1 MIVKV
6 NRTGTD
12 SELCQ
17 AHVSLPRGWTT
28 IQLMSIRL
36 PDNAAIRFPEF
47 LAAVTANN
55 ITFDIPAQKSISKL
69 VSFMNAIVAPGR
81 VFECWYNSNTRDFEL
96 ATISYNTVTISAEF
110 AAYFEFPATTIVS
123 FDSGRIN
130 PSSDPVHEY
139 VVEVDAHIDGA
150 SEGAVF
156 TQAIG
161 YVDGPRGKPFDSNA
175 FLIKDSANTVSVRV
189 KYRLKTGELSL
200 CSCDTD
206 QMWSVCLRLN

>member
-12 SELCQ
+12 SDVCQ
-17 AHVSLPRGWTT
+17 TQVNLPWGGRT
-28 IQLMSIRL
+28 IELMSIRL
-36 PDNAAIRFPEF
+36 PDNAAVRFPEF

-55 ITFDIPAQKSISKL
+55 ITFDIPAQRSISKL
-69 VSFMNAIVAPGR
+69 VSFMNAIVAPDR

-110 AAYFEFPATTIVS
+110 TAYFEFPSTTIVS

-130 PSSDPVHEY
+130 QSSDPVHEY